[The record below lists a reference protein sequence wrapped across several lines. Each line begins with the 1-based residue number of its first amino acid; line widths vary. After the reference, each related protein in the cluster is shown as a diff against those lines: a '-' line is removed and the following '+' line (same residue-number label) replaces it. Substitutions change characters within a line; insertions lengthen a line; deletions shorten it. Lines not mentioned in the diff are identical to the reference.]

1 MRHAGV
7 VCACLAVGSMS
18 VGCNNPTAPDPFRPE
33 AVFPDLSSKPEITIP
48 NRYIVVLKNDV
59 PDVAAETSRQVR
71 RYGGSLHFAYNKA
84 LKGYAATFPAGAIQG
99 LRRNPHV
106 SYIEPDRLVSGGYV
120 QTPVKSWGLDRVDQR
135 ALPLNDSYAYSRTGR
150 GVHIYVIDSGIRR
163 THVDFGGRALS
174 GVDEV
179 HDGYGTNDCNG
190 HGTHVAGTAGGSTYG
205 VAKRVTL
212 VAVRVLGCDNQGSW
226 SAIIAGVDWV
236 TAHAVKPAVANMSLG
251 GKAARAVD
259 DAVAGSIKSGIV
271 YTIAAMNND
280 ADACNYSPARLPAA
294 LTVAASDNTDR
305 RASFSD
311 YGSCVDLFAP
321 GVAIT
326 STFNTSDY
334 ATAVYYGTSMAA
346 PHVAGAAALFLQAN
360 PGATPAQ
367 VVTAL
372 LNATTRNRISNPAPN
387 TPNRLLY
394 TNGT

>member
-1 MRHAGV
+1 
-7 VCACLAVGSMS
+7 
-18 VGCNNPTAPDPFRPE
+18 
-33 AVFPDLSSKPEITIP
+33 
-48 NRYIVVLKNDV
+48 
-59 PDVAAETSRQVR
+59 
-71 RYGGSLHFAYNKA
+71 
-84 LKGYAATFPAGAIQG
+84 
-99 LRRNPHV
+99 
-106 SYIEPDRLVSGGYV
+106 
-120 QTPVKSWGLDRVDQR
+120 
-135 ALPLNDSYAYSRTGR
+135 
-150 GVHIYVIDSGIRR
+150 
-163 THVDFGGRALS
+163 
-174 GVDEV
+174 
-179 HDGYGTNDCNG
+179 
-190 HGTHVAGTAGGSTYG
+190 
-205 VAKRVTL
+205 VAKRATL

-236 TAHAVKPAVANMSLG
+236 TAHAIKPAVANMSLG
-251 GKAARAVD
+251 GNAARAVD

-326 STFNTSDY
+326 SAFNTSDY

-346 PHVAGAAALFLQAN
+346 PHVAGAAALFLEAN

>member
-1 MRHAGV
+1 MRHASV

-33 AVFPDLSSKPEITIP
+33 AVFRDLSSNPEVTLP
-48 NRYIVVLKNDV
+48 NRYIVVLKSDV

-71 RYGGSLHFAYNKA
+71 RYGGSLHFAYSKA

-106 SYIEPDRLVSGGYV
+106 SYIEPDRLVSGGYI

-212 VAVRVLGCDNQGSW
+212 VAIRVLGCDNQGSW

-326 STFNTSDY
+326 SAFNTSDY

-367 VVTAL
+367 VVTTL